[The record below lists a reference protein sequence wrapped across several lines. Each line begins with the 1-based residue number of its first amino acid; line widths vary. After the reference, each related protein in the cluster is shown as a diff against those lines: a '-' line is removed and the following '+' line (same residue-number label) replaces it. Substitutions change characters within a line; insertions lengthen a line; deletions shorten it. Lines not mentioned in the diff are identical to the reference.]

1 MGQTL
6 KILAV
11 VAAIVAVLTLA
22 VGGTVYAFGAG
33 HCGSGDSGCGQ
44 EDRVSCSGSG
54 SGIGCA
60 QSGNCHGAS
69 HCNQDGGS

>member
-1 MGQTL
+1 MSQIL

-22 VGGTVYAFGAG
+22 VGGTIYAFGAG

-44 EDRVSCSGSG
+44 EDRVSCDGSG
-54 SGIGCA
+54 SGCT
-60 QSGNCHGAS
+60 QSGNCRGAS
-69 HCNQDGGS
+69 HCNPDSSS